1 MRIQRS
7 GRLAGITAVGALTL
21 AACGGADAGGG
32 NGGRDL
38 SGNVRI
44 DGSST
49 VFPLTSAAAES
60 FMSENPGVRVTV
72 GTSGTGGGFEKF
84 CRGQTDV
91 SDASRP
97 ISEQEKRACANNDI
111 RYEELTVANDAL
123 TVVVNEE
130 NTWAKC
136 LTVEQLRKIWRPG
149 SNVTS
154 WNQVDPSYPDR
165 KIDLYGPGT
174 DSGTF
179 DYFTEEIVG
188 AEGKSRTD
196 YSPSEDD
203 NVIVQGVAGSKG
215 GLGYFGYSYYEE
227 NTDRLNAVQID
238 NGDGCVAPTVE
249 NAQSGEYEPLSR
261 PLFIY
266 PKQSAV
272 QREPVSAFL
281 SHYAANASGIARSQG
296 FVPLNDEQQA
306 SLEDQL
312 ARLRTGASPS

>member
-1 MRIQRS
+1 MRIQRC
-7 GRLAGITAVGALTL
+7 GRLAGITAASALALTS
-21 AACGGADAGGG
+21 CGGADAGGG

-49 VFPLTSAAAES
+49 VFPLTGAAAER

-97 ISEQEKRACANNDI
+97 ISDGEKQACANNDV
-111 RYEELTVANDAL
+111 RYEKLTVANDAL

-130 NTWAKC
+130 NTWAEC

-203 NVIVQGVAGSKG
+203 NVIVQGVAGSTG
-215 GLGYFGYSYYEE
+215 GLGYFGYSYYKE
-227 NTDRLNAVQID
+227 NTEKLNAVRID
-238 NGDGCVAPTVE
+238 DGNGCVAPTVE
-249 NAQSGEYEPLSR
+249 NAQSGKYAPLSR

-272 QREPVSAFL
+272 QRPEVDAFL
-281 SHYAANASGIARSQG
+281 SHYADNARDIARSQG

-306 SLEDQL
+306 KLEDRL
-312 ARLRTGASPS
+312 ARLRNGTTSS

>member
-1 MRIQRS
+1 MRIQRC
-7 GRLAGITAVGALTL
+7 GRLAGITAASALALT
-21 AACGGADAGGG
+21 ACGGADAGGG
-32 NGGRDL
+32 DGGRDL

-49 VFPLTSAAAES
+49 VFPLTGAAAER

-84 CRGQTDV
+84 CRGQTDI

-97 ISEQEKRACANNDI
+97 ISDEERQACANNDV

-130 NTWAKC
+130 NTWAEC

-203 NVIVQGVAGSKG
+203 NVIVQGVAGSTG
-215 GLGYFGYSYYEE
+215 GLGYFGYSYYKE
-227 NTDRLNAVQID
+227 NSDRLNAVRID

-249 NAQSGEYEPLSR
+249 NARSGKYAPLSR

-272 QREPVSAFL
+272 QRPEVGAFL
-281 SHYAANASGIARSQG
+281 SHYADNAKGIARSQG

-306 SLEDQL
+306 KLEDQL
-312 ARLRTGASPS
+312 ARLRKGTTSS